1 MKLLRAGG
9 RGKELSNIWDM
20 LVSGEF
26 LATFVIGSHI
36 KQIKVV
42 CKECNVVIEEKDG
55 FVAFLKG

>member
-1 MKLLRAGG
+1 MQGEG
-9 RGKELSNIWDM
+9 GKELSSLWDM

-26 LATFVIGSHI
+26 LATFVIGGHI

-42 CKECNVVIEEKDG
+42 CKECNVVIEEKDR